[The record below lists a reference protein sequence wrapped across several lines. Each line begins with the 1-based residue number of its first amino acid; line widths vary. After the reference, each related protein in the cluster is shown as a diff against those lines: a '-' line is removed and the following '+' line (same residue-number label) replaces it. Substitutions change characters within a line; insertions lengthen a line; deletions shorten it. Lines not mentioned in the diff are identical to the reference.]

1 MAEESSVIVFY
12 DHNKGHNTASL
23 TGFSM
28 MRLTLSIFLLFFA
41 AILVPAFAENNDS
54 ALASLIAT
62 RTSRA
67 SLGVESKLPN
77 GEGVLDLAGKAQHVT
92 IAKQG
97 ADGNLAAMC
106 VGSVVEAEA
115 FLGRSLPK
123 TTVTSTS
130 ELAARHG
137 MSADE
142 FAQITAMI
150 AAAPAQVPA
159 APLTA
164 SITILNGDG
173 PGEGFN
179 STAARASE
187 GGNSATTLGGQR
199 LNVFNRA
206 AQIWGQFL
214 DSTVATQIAANFDD
228 LSPCSSSGGVLGG
241 AGTAALYQNFG
252 NAPFTGT
259 YYPAALANKI
269 RRADGNPGAEI
280 NAQFNSLVDNAC
292 LGPGTRFYYGLDNTT
307 PANTINLLV
316 VVLHEIGHGLG
327 SASYADEL
335 TGSFQ
340 NNVPD
345 IWARFMFDS
354 AQNRTWLQMTAAQRA
369 TSAVNNTLFWDSP
382 SMRVAAPG
390 YLTIGADAM
399 SRVRLYAP
407 TSLQQGSS
415 VSHFDTSAAPN
426 LLMEPAIN
434 AGIPLTLDLTRQQ
447 LRDIGWY
454 RDSNLDG
461 VADVIANVQ
470 PSGNTVALGTTTTIS
485 WTNQGGFNKNVT
497 VELSLDAG
505 VTYSP
510 ITTPAQPALGI
521 VNTGATGS
529 FAWNVPNNIATTQ
542 ARVRVREFDFAD
554 LAGSSAANFTIAVAN
569 TPPTIALSAAPTRQQ
584 GSPASSSVLATISDA
599 QSAAASLTV
608 ATFNVASGLTL
619 GTPINTNG
627 SVSLAI
633 TASCSAAASSSFG
646 LRVTDA
652 GGLISES
659 TITVAVSANSAP
671 TLSYPSANLAFG
683 AGLSVNP
690 STGPSDNGTA
700 TLSIISFGTYTGGA
714 SVAASAVVSL
724 NTAQPAGN
732 HTITVRALDNC
743 NLANDVALLV
753 NVGPL
758 NTAPSFAPGPLI
770 TRTQGEQNSAL
781 VSLGVASDAQTAAGS
796 LVVTQIGGGSAGG
809 VNLTNLLNTAGNVS
823 AAIAAECL
831 ASSGTLRLQISDG
844 QLTSIANVNIN
855 IINNVAP
862 TFGSYPPQI
871 LMLGA
876 SKNVVPS
883 APPSDSSPIQS
894 VNVQIDPSGYTGS
907 LSVTPA
913 SGVVSLSNVGPA
925 SNFTVTLFVR
935 DTCNAVGTTNFTL
948 SIDPDRFLADGFE

>member
-1 MAEESSVIVFY
+1 
-12 DHNKGHNTASL
+12 
-23 TGFSM
+23 M
-28 MRLTLSIFLLFFA
+28 MRLAISLGLLFVA
-41 AILVPAFAENNDS
+41 ASPTPAFADTLDS
-54 ALASLIAT
+54 ALADLIGV

-67 SLGVESKLPN
+67 HLGREISLPDGV
-77 GEGVLDLAGKAQHVT
+77 GVLDLAGKAQHLT
-92 IAKQG
+92 IAKQD

-106 VGSVVEAEA
+106 VGSVVEAQA

-123 TTVTSTS
+123 SSVNYS
-130 ELAARHG
+130 EVSARHG
-137 MSADE
+137 MSAEE
-142 FAQITAMI
+142 FAQITAII
-150 AAAPAQVPA
+150 AAAPKPI
-159 APLTA
+159 APQSA
-164 SITILNGDG
+164 GITILNGDG

-214 DSTVATQIAANFDD
+214 DSTVATQIAAKFDD
-228 LSPCSSSGGVLGG
+228 LSPCSSNGGVLGG
-241 AGTAALYQNFG
+241 AGAAALYQNFS

-269 RRADGNPGAEI
+269 RRADGQPGAEI
-280 NAQFNSLVDNAC
+280 NAQFNSLVDSGC
-292 LGPGTRFYYGLDNTT
+292 LGAGTRFYYGLDNAT
-307 PANTINLLV
+307 PVSTINLLV
-316 VVLHEIGHGLG
+316 VVMHEIGHGLG
-327 SASYADEL
+327 SASYTDEVTGNFAD
-335 TGSFQ
+335 
-340 NNVPD
+340 NVPD

-354 AQNRTWLQMTAAQRA
+354 AQNKTWLQMTSAQRA
-369 TSAVNNTLFWDSP
+369 TSAVNNTLYWDSP
-382 SMRVAAPG
+382 SMRVAVPG
-390 YLTIGADAM
+390 YLTMGADAM
-399 SRVRLYAP
+399 SRLRLYAP
-407 TSLQQGSS
+407 SSLQQGSS
-415 VSHFDTSAAPN
+415 VSHFDTSTTPN

-434 AGIPLTLDLTRQQ
+434 FGIPLTLDLTRQQ

-461 VADVIANVQ
+461 VADAITNVQ
-470 PSGNTVALGTTTTIS
+470 PSGNTIALGSTTAIT

-505 VTYSP
+505 ATFAP

-554 LAGSSAANFTIAVAN
+554 LTASSAANFTIAVAN
-569 TPPTIALSAAPTRQQ
+569 TPPTIALGAAPTRQR
-584 GSPASSSVLATISDA
+584 GSPPTSSVVATISDA
-599 QSAAASLTV
+599 QTSAPNLTV
-608 ATFNVASGLTL
+608 ATFNVAAGLTL
-619 GTPINTNG
+619 GTPVNSNG
-627 SVSLAI
+627 SVSLSIA
-633 TASCSAAASSSFG
+633 ASCSAAASSSFG

-652 GGLISES
+652 GGLISAS
-659 TITVAVSANSAP
+659 TITVVLSANSAP

-683 AGLSVNP
+683 ASLSVNP
-690 STGPSDNGTA
+690 SAGPSDNGSFA
-700 TLSIISFGTYTGGA
+700 LSIISNGTYTGGA
-714 SVAASAVVSL
+714 SVAASGVLNL

-732 HTITVRALDNC
+732 HIITVRALDNC
-743 NLANDVALLV
+743 NLATDVAVPV
-753 NVGPL
+753 NVGPV
-758 NTAPSFAPGPLI
+758 NTAPSFAPGPQI
-770 TRTQGEQNSAL
+770 TLTQGEQTNGA
-781 VSLGVASDAQTAAGS
+781 VSLGVVSDAQSAAGS
-796 LVVTQIGGGSAGG
+796 LLVTQIGGGSAGG
-809 VNLTNLLNTAGNVS
+809 VTLTNLLNSAGNVS

-844 QLTSIANVNIN
+844 QLSSIANININ

-862 TFGSYPPQI
+862 IFGSYPPQ
-871 LMLGA
+871 MMALGA
-876 SKNVVPS
+876 SKNVIPS

-907 LSVTPA
+907 LSVAPA
-913 SGVVSLSNVGPA
+913 TGVVSLNNVGPA

-948 SIDPDRFLADGFE
+948 SIDPNPLLVDGFE